1 MSLRVVVD
9 ARELLGKPTGVGRY
23 LRELLTRWAAS
34 PYAADAECLLVTP
47 REPTDVVPLRAGS
60 GASMTWHLVPG
71 AGGTWWEQ
79 GALASEINRL
89 GADVMFAPAY
99 SMPLRVR
106 TPAVL
111 AMHDVSFAAHPGWF
125 TLREGVRR
133 RLLSRWSA
141 QKASAIVTL
150 TRFSAGE
157 IVTRLG
163 VRGGR
168 IHVIPLAV
176 DYAQPALAGPV
187 PAARPTTTGVLFVG
201 SIFERRHLPLLIEG
215 VALARH
221 DVPGLTLDVIGENR
235 TRPFQ
240 DLEADA
246 RRLGLE
252 GAVQLR
258 GYVSDGELADAYRRN
273 AIFAFLSEYEGFGL
287 PPLEAMQAGLATV
300 VLDTAVAREVYGDGA
315 LYVPPG
321 NAPALARL
329 LVRLAT
335 DTAFRET
342 AIARGRT
349 VAGSYRWDETAARTW
364 AVLEAAARGPR

>member
-1 MSLRVVVD
+1 MSLRVIVD

-23 LRELLTRWAAS
+23 LRELLTRWAEA
-34 PYAADAECLLVTP
+34 PYAAGAECLLVTP
-47 REPTDVVPLRAGS
+47 REPTDVVPLAAGP
-60 GASMTWHLVPG
+60 GAAMTWRLVPG
-71 AGGTWWEQ
+71 GGGTWWEQ
-79 GALASEINRL
+79 GALASAANRAA
-89 GADVMFAPAY
+89 ADVMFAPAY
-99 SMPLRVR
+99 SMPLRARV
-106 TPAVL
+106 PAVV

-133 RLLSRWSA
+133 RVLSRWSA

-176 DYAQPALAGPV
+176 DYAQPGLAGPM
-187 PAARPTTTGVLFVG
+187 PAARPTSTGVLFVG
-201 SIFERRHLPLLIEG
+201 SIFERRHLPLLLEG
-215 VALARH
+215 VAQARH

-252 GAVQLR
+252 GVAHFR
-258 GYVSDGELADAYRRN
+258 GYVSDEDLADAYRRN

-315 LYVPPG
+315 LFVPPA
-321 NAPALARL
+321 NAASLARL

-335 DTAFRET
+335 DATFRE
-342 AIARGRT
+342 AAVARGRV
-349 VAGSYRWDETAARTW
+349 VAGSYRWEDTAARTW
-364 AVLEAAARGPR
+364 AVLEATARGPR